1 MFDAHAHPEAIIDN
15 AFVCSASTSDYDN
28 LCPFRYKAIGTLPES
43 STPPDFSIMERAAA
57 NGFHI
62 GEIGLDRRWPD
73 MERQEHILRKALSI
87 AREYDKIAVIHI
99 VREYGKVLEIIKEM
113 DIHQFMIHGF
123 TGSRETAEEF
133 IRLGGII
140 SLSPRAVNTKH
151 FSSLLTLP
159 FVTETDMLTGE
170 KEMNELEKWNHH
182 LMALTGLDTG
192 KRTEE
197 IMKELLHG

>member
-1 MFDAHAHPEAIIDN
+1 
-15 AFVCSASTSDYDN
+15 
-28 LCPFRYKAIGTLPES
+28 
-43 STPPDFSIMERAAA
+43 
-57 NGFHI
+57 
-62 GEIGLDRRWPD
+62 
-73 MERQEHILRKALSI
+73 MERQEHIFRKALSI